1 MTFLARLVTN
11 FRVIMLCV
19 WSVAVAMSGR
29 SAEVAAAAAAEDAP
43 AAAEWGFV
51 RDHDQD

>member
-29 SAEVAAAAAAEDAP
+29 SAEVAAAAEDAP